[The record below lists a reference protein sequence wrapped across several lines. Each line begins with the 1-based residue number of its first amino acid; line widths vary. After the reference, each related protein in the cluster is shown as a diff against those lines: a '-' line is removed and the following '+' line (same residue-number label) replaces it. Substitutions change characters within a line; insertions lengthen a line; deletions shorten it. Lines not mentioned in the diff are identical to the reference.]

1 MTAPQTEVPDL
12 TPGRTWPDLDT
23 FSVLARDRRVVPV
36 VRRLVADG
44 ETPVGVYR
52 KLAGDAP
59 GTFLLESAEH
69 GGVWS
74 RWSIIG
80 AQSRATLT
88 ERDGQTHWIG
98 EPPVG
103 VPTDGDPTAALRAT
117 LEALST
123 DPIDGLP
130 PLTGGMVGA
139 ITYDAVR
146 RWERVPS
153 ELPDVLGVPELG
165 MVLATDV
172 AVLDHSDGSL
182 LLVANA
188 INYDDTDERVEEAWQ
203 DAVARLD
210 TMTERLAAP
219 APSTVATVDPE
230 AAAAARREVESDVTV
245 ERFEEIVEQA
255 KEDIRSGEVFQVVL
269 SQRFSTPCPVD
280 ALEVYRALRRSNPS
294 PYMYFV
300 RLPHPDGSV
309 YEVVGSSPEALVKVT
324 GRRAITHP
332 IAGTRPRG
340 KTPEQDLQLEE
351 DLIEDPKE
359 RAEHLMLVDLGR
371 NDLQR
376 VCSAGT
382 VECVEFMNLRRYSHV
397 IHLESTVVGEM
408 AKGVNA
414 FDVLVAT
421 FPAGTL
427 SGAPKPRALQLIE
440 HYERSRR
447 GVYGGV
453 VGYLDFHGDM
463 DMAIAIR
470 TALVKDGRAHVQA
483 GAGIVADSV
492 PSLEQEETVHK
503 AGAALAAVASAR
515 AVRPVGGAS

>member
-1 MTAPQTEVPDL
+1 MTGGATVPDL
-12 TPGRTWPDLDT
+12 AYGRTWPDLDA
-23 FSVLARDRRVVPV
+23 FGVLARDRRVVPV

-52 KLAGDAP
+52 KLADGAP

-74 RWSIIG
+74 RWSIVG

-88 ERDGQTHWIG
+88 ERDGEAHWIG

-117 LEALST
+117 LEALAT
-123 DPIDGLP
+123 EPVAGLP
-130 PLTGGMVGA
+130 PMTSGMVGA
-139 ITYDAVR
+139 VSYDAVR
-146 RWERVPS
+146 RWERIPS
-153 ELPDVLGVPELG
+153 ELPDVLGVPEIG

-172 AVLDHSDGSL
+172 AVLDHSDGSIV
-182 LLVANA
+182 LVASA
-188 INYDDTDERVEEAWQ
+188 INYDDTDERVEEAWR

-210 TMTERLAAP
+210 AMEACLAAP
-219 APSTVATVDPE
+219 AESTVATVDHE
-230 AAAAARREVESDVTV
+230 VAAAARAEVESDVTV
-245 ERFEEIVEQA
+245 ERFEEIVEEA

-269 SQRFSTPCPVD
+269 SQRFSIPCPVD
-280 ALEVYRALRRSNPS
+280 GLEVYRALRRSNPS

-300 RLPHPDGSV
+300 RLPHPDGST
-309 YEVVGSSPEALVKVT
+309 YDVVGSSPEALVKVT
-324 GRRAITHP
+324 GRQAITHP

-340 KTPEQDLQLEE
+340 TSPEHDLELEE
-351 DLIEDPKE
+351 DLIGDPKE
-359 RAEHLMLVDLGR
+359 RSEHVMLVDLGR
-371 NDLQR
+371 NDLQK
-376 VCSAGT
+376 VCSPGT
-382 VECVEFMNLRRYSHV
+382 VDCVEFMNLRRYSHV

-408 AKGVNA
+408 AKGINA

-427 SGAPKPRALQLIE
+427 SGAPKPRALQLVE

-492 PSLEQEETVHK
+492 PALEQEETVHK
-503 AGAALAAVASAR
+503 AGSALAAVASAR
-515 AVRPVGGAS
+515 ALRRVGGPA